1 MDRTKL
7 LDEKRI
13 LEAADALGDL
23 VETMASV
30 VAKSAS
36 IVEKLDALGD
46 PEFVNSL
53 LRTRASLGH
62 HELEAFRAFG
72 RILKESPELLAQG
85 ALPPAAAT
93 ALAGASNE
101 VRRAAQVVL
110 QSGRRLD
117 HDTVDRLE
125 SFARFTS
132 KTESERMEESRSACL
147 ESMIA
152 KASPTAIRAIESLVD
167 ALLEAIEQFRWDHLP
182 RDPSEAFEPFVTW
195 KEFAADHAH
204 VVRLA
209 RAALLEFERYLGP
222 VESFDEVQPG
232 SHDEAVKLAGTA
244 LERFASGAFAHRGG
258 FAFEADPPAM
268 LSTELTDALFYLA
281 TNAPSASENGPLPTR
296 PSRELRALELCAGAG
311 GQAIG
316 LMSAGF
322 RHVALYEK
330 GYKRA
335 RTLRKNWPA
344 WKVRRADVRKI
355 SDEELARYRDVDLLA
370 GGPPCEPF
378 SQAGKGPGRHH
389 DKNLFPEMIRAVR
402 IVRPRAFMFENVP
415 GITNDAHAAYLA
427 SICAEL
433 TELDYKVDVVTLNAV
448 DFGLPQERKR
458 LVIVGI
464 RNDIEGTFV
473 PPVMARPIRRGVA
486 EALGPLVIRHETPA
500 HLRHLVPPD
509 SDQERYD
516 QWAESWRTEH
526 AGGFLPTITKT
537 SSETRSSH
545 LDRWSVE
552 GFDLSSFADEPPSI
566 ADASHSDFKP
576 RFTLE
581 MLACAQGFPSK
592 WGFHAEGGGNFDMVG
607 DAFPPVMAK
616 AVGLAIYTALTGV
629 RFDLDAALAEPLL
642 DEGMIGVRS
651 LRGRTPRSWQETV
664 GADKAHRILAGKAIE
679 DVEPNPKRRPLL
691 RQVVSNLDAKEQGLV
706 VPTVLSEVGLT
717 GPISEGHFRRKRL
730 S

>member
-1 MDRTKL
+1 
-7 LDEKRI
+7 
-13 LEAADALGDL
+13 
-23 VETMASV
+23 
-30 VAKSAS
+30 
-36 IVEKLDALGD
+36 
-46 PEFVNSL
+46 
-53 LRTRASLGH
+53 
-62 HELEAFRAFG
+62 
-72 RILKESPELLAQG
+72 
-85 ALPPAAAT
+85 
-93 ALAGASNE
+93 
-101 VRRAAQVVL
+101 
-110 QSGRRLD
+110 
-117 HDTVDRLE
+117 
-125 SFARFTS
+125 
-132 KTESERMEESRSACL
+132 
-147 ESMIA
+147 
-152 KASPTAIRAIESLVD
+152 
-167 ALLEAIEQFRWDHLP
+167 
-182 RDPSEAFEPFVTW
+182 
-195 KEFAADHAH
+195 
-204 VVRLA
+204 
-209 RAALLEFERYLGP
+209 
-222 VESFDEVQPG
+222 
-232 SHDEAVKLAGTA
+232 
-244 LERFASGAFAHRGG
+244 
-258 FAFEADPPAM
+258 
-268 LSTELTDALFYLA
+268 
-281 TNAPSASENGPLPTR
+281 
-296 PSRELRALELCAGAG
+296 
-311 GQAIG
+311 
-316 LMSAGF
+316 
-322 RHVALYEK
+322 
-330 GYKRA
+330 
-335 RTLRKNWPA
+335 
-344 WKVRRADVRKI
+344 
-355 SDEELARYRDVDLLA
+355 
-370 GGPPCEPF
+370 
-378 SQAGKGPGRHH
+378 
-389 DKNLFPEMIRAVR
+389 MIRAVR

-664 GADKAHRILAGKAIE
+664 GADKAHRILAGEAIE

-717 GPISEGHFRRKRL
+717 GPIAEGHFRRKRL